1 MAVIFLSRYQK
12 EKDMT
17 LMNKLKIAREAAGV
31 SINSLAKQLG
41 MKPAAYR
48 RYERGEVFPKINVCA
63 QICKILGTTIGEV
76 FDEDHQPPREV
87 DLSYR
92 ARPGQTL
99 YIKVEVDENG
109 GLVIPEQEVK
119 KIA

>member
-1 MAVIFLSRYQK
+1 MQ
-12 EKDMT
+12 
-17 LMNKLKIAREAAGV
+17 KLKRAREDAGLSV
-31 SINSLAKQLG
+31 TQLSKRLG
-41 MKPAAYR
+41 IAPAAYR
-48 RYERGEVFPKINVCA
+48 RYERSEVFPKINVCME
-63 QICKILGTTIGEV
+63 ICKILNTTLGKV
-76 FDEDHQPPREV
+76 FDEEYVPPAKV

-109 GLVIPEQEVK
+109 DVILGDQDNQPQ